1 MAGSGT
7 VTSSTMV
14 RGGVDRAG
22 SAIGKNDETCS
33 GGAGF
38 TTQGIAEG
46 GGMASTCAAAVSS
59 DSSRLARMRPG
70 TSRAGGR
77 S

>member
-1 MAGSGT
+1 
-7 VTSSTMV
+7 
-14 RGGVDRAG
+14 
-22 SAIGKNDETCS
+22 
-33 GGAGF
+33 
-38 TTQGIAEG
+38 
-46 GGMASTCAAAVSS
+46 MASTCAAAVSS